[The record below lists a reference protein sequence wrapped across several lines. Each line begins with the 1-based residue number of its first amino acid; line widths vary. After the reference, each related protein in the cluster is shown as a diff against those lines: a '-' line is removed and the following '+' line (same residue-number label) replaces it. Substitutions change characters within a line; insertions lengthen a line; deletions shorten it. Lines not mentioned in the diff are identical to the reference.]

1 MTVTLTA
8 SYEQTLEADTI
19 EQINA
24 LKEEQYDL
32 QAMLEFIDEHSEKE
46 FRFFYEDYV
55 RLGEEVGYEAVDAFL
70 QLHDVDDLDKFESAY
85 VGSYISHTVFAEDFL
100 QDEVDRL
107 SYYIIVDWKETAD
120 YLLSHDFDEQD
131 GHYFRTYF

>member
-32 QAMLEFIDEHSEKE
+32 QAMLEFIDENSEKA
-46 FRFFYEDYV
+46 FRFFYETYIE
-55 RLGEEVGYEAVDAFL
+55 LGERYSYEAVDAFIKL
-70 QLHDVDDLDKFESAY
+70 ASVDYLDNFEDAYIGAY
-85 VGSYISHTVFAEDFL
+85 VSPAALAEDFL
-100 QDEVDRL
+100 GDEVDRL
-107 SYYIIVDWKETAD
+107 SHFIVVDWESTAD
-120 YLLSHDFDEQD
+120 YLLDNSIDEQD
-131 GHYFRTYF
+131 GFYFRTY

>member
-32 QAMLEFIDEHSEKE
+32 QAMLEFIDENSEKA
-46 FRFFYEDYV
+46 FRFFYETYV
-55 RLGEEVGYEAVDAFL
+55 ELGERYGYEAVDAFIKL
-70 QLHDVDDLDKFESAY
+70 AGVDLLDNFEDAYIGAY
-85 VGSYISHTVFAEDFL
+85 VSPAAFAEDFL
-100 QDEVDRL
+100 DDEIGRL
-107 SYYIIVDWKETAD
+107 PYYIVVDWKETAE
-120 YLLSHDFDEQD
+120 YLLDHDIDEQD
-131 GHYFRTYF
+131 GHYFRTY

>member
-85 VGSYISHTVFAEDFL
+85 AGSYVSHTDFAEDFL
-100 QDEVDRL
+100 DSEIRCLPYCIV
-107 SYYIIVDWKETAD
+107 VDWKETAE
-120 YLLSHDFDEQD
+120 YLFENDIDEID
-131 GHYFRTYF
+131 GHFFRSYF